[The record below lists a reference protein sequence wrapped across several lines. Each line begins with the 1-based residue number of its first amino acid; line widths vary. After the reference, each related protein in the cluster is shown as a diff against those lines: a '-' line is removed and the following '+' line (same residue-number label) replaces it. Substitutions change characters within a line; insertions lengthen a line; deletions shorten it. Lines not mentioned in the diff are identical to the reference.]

1 MKLAELGNSILES
14 RSGGEAKQVPARS
27 CRYYTRFPS
36 GRWFPV
42 PTLVSPFAWAL
53 RRRDWIRKG
62 EAETS
67 EASI

>member
-36 GRWFPV
+36 GRPV
-42 PTLVSPFAWAL
+42 MVSGSHSGVSFRL
-53 RRRDWIRKG
+53 G
-62 EAETS
+62 FET
-67 EASI
+67 EGLDQEGRG